1 MKINHSPSPA
11 GGRGL
16 RRELSRTVGVRVGS
30 KYIPL
35 TFILSPRGE
44 EMRRYALL
52 TLANSQISVL
62 PNGNQFFL
70 DKIWTLV

>member
-44 EMRRYALL
+44 EMRRYALF
-52 TLANSQISVL
+52 NFS
-62 PNGNQFFL
+62 
-70 DKIWTLV
+70 